1 MIDPIRHPQYDV
13 GNRSFPCRPASG
25 PKESRGGLDPRGHL
39 EGAAHRRGHPPAD
52 VRDSRRSASR
62 IRQDETRR
70 GASRF
75 RGRDDSSPGHPS
87 YHAAKLGDADAAA
100 KLVSETINNDQVEA
114 LRKRAEGRDP
124 ILVSVHAYEKGG
136 VNAIPEA
143 CADELANRLGLR
155 TDTNIVQTNAVE
167 HTGADGYGRLSR
179 QPVFD
184 GEVVVGEEY
193 LLVDDFV
200 GWAELFPTFGDTS
213 KAAAGKLSE
222 PSP

>member
-1 MIDPIRHPQYDV
+1 MKPPRAAWGEFPDV
-13 GNRSFPCRPASG
+13 QIHAS
-25 PKESRGGLDPRGHL
+25 
-39 EGAAHRRGHPPAD
+39 
-52 VRDSRRSASR
+52 
-62 IRQDETRR
+62 ET
-70 GASRF
+70 AVKK
-75 RGRDDSSPGHPS
+75 HPS

-143 CADELANRLGLR
+143 FADELANRLGLR